1 MHEPAYRVSPQ
12 NQNEFFLHKFGQSKN
27 NISTHDQK
35 RTAIDSQELRAYTN
49 AEFSEKGRPMLIAAT
64 EQTYR
69 AHSMLDAR
77 KNQKS
82 FSSVRHA
89 NGPELPYKVKN
100 SVSSS
105 LL

>member
-1 MHEPAYRVSPQ
+1 
-12 NQNEFFLHKFGQSKN
+12 
-27 NISTHDQK
+27 
-35 RTAIDSQELRAYTN
+35 
-49 AEFSEKGRPMLIAAT
+49 MLIAAT

-77 KNQKS
+77 KHQKS

-89 NGPELPYKVKN
+89 NGPELPYEVKN

-105 LL
+105 LLKRN